1 MILSF
6 HPCFESDTNILC
18 AGRLPDE
25 SDLNAIQTADAVIL
39 PQGCKKELF
48 EMATRHCRHVFPD
61 YQARFQYPGKT
72 GQIRL
77 FEKLNVPHPRTI
89 TFHDIH
95 QYHQKTRSNPVNQL
109 FSFPLVFKFNWGGEG
124 ETVFL
129 ISNPADLEHQIKKA
143 ELFEKNN
150 QKGFLIQ
157 EYIPTDQKVI
167 RVVVIGTCY
176 QSYWRIQGDPE
187 KFTANLSTGARI
199 DHEEDP
205 DLQQKAITAV
215 QAFCQ
220 KTSIN
225 LAGFDL
231 LFSTKENPE
240 VPLFLEI
247 NYFFGRKGLGGSE
260 RFYKLLD
267 NQIKDWIG
275 ALPKSLK

>member
-6 HPCFESDTNILC
+6 HPCFESDINILC
-18 AGRLPDE
+18 AGRLPDD

-39 PQGCKKELF
+39 PQGCRKELF
-48 EMATRHCRHVFPD
+48 DMATRHCRHVFPD
-61 YQARFQYPGKT
+61 YHARFQYPGKI
-72 GQIRL
+72 GEIQL

-89 TFHDIH
+89 TFNDIN
-95 QYHQKTRSNPVNQL
+95 QYHQKTQSNPVNKI

-129 ISNPADLEHQIKKA
+129 IRNPADLEHQIKKA

-176 QSYWRIQGDPE
+176 QSYWRIQEDPD
-187 KFTANLSTGARI
+187 KFITSLSTGARI
-199 DHEEDP
+199 DHEKDP
-205 DLQQKAITAV
+205 DLQQKAISAV

-220 KTSIN
+220 KTSIH

-267 NQIKDWIG
+267 NQIKAWIG
-275 ALPKSLK
+275 TLPKKY

>member
-6 HPCFESDTNILC
+6 HPCFESDVNILC
-18 AGRLPDE
+18 AGRPPDD
-25 SDLNAIQTADAVIL
+25 SDQAAIQTADAVIL
-39 PQGCKKELF
+39 PQGCRKELF
-48 EMATRHCRHVFPD
+48 DMATRRCRHVFPD
-61 YQARFQYPGKT
+61 YHARFQYPGKT

-77 FEKLNVPHPRTI
+77 FEQMNVPHPRTT
-89 TFHDIH
+89 TFNDIH
-95 QYHQKTRSNPVNQL
+95 QYHQNTRSNPVNQL
-109 FSFPLVFKFNWGGEG
+109 FPFPLVFKFNWGGEG

-129 ISNPADLEHQIKKA
+129 IRNPAELEHQIQKA
-143 ELFEKNN
+143 ELFEKNH

-157 EYIPTDQKVI
+157 EYIPTDQKVL

-176 QSYWRIQGDPE
+176 QSYWRIQESPE
-187 KFTANLSTGARI
+187 KFSTSLSSGARI
-199 DHEEDP
+199 DHERDP
-205 DLQQKAITAV
+205 NLQQKAIQAA

-231 LFSTKENPE
+231 LFSTKENPD

-260 RFYKLLD
+260 RFYELL
-267 NQIKDWIG
+267 NSQIKDWID
-275 ALPKSLK
+275 ALPKSLE

>member
-6 HPCFESDTNILC
+6 HPCFESDINILC

-25 SDLNAIQTADAVIL
+25 SDLDAIQAADAIVL

-48 EMATRHCRHVFPD
+48 EMAVRHCRHVFPD
-61 YQARFQYPGKT
+61 YHARFQYPGKI

-77 FEKLNVPHPRTI
+77 FESLNIPHPRTT

-95 QYHQKTRSNPVNQL
+95 QYHQSIKSMTASQEL
-109 FSFPLVFKFNWGGEG
+109 SYPLVCKYNWGGEG

-129 ISNPADLEHQIKKA
+129 IKSQVDLQERIKA
-143 ELFEKNN
+143 VEQLEKNN
-150 QKGFLIQ
+150 QKGFMIQ
-157 EYIPTDQKVI
+157 EYIPSGHKVI

-176 QSYWRIQGDPE
+176 QSYWRIQDDPD
-187 KFTANLSTGARI
+187 KFTTSLSTGARI
-199 DHEEDP
+199 DHEKDP
-205 DLQQKAITAV
+205 DLQKKAIQAV
-215 QAFCQ
+215 QHFCQ

-231 LFSTKENPE
+231 LFSIKENPE

-260 RFYKLLD
+260 QFYKLLD
-267 NQIKDWIG
+267 NEIKAWID
-275 ALPKSLK
+275 ALPKH

>member
-18 AGRLPDE
+18 AGRLPDD
-25 SDLNAIQTADAVIL
+25 SDRAAIQTADAVIL
-39 PQGCKKELF
+39 PQGCRIELF
-48 EMATRHCRHVFPD
+48 DMATRHCRNVFPD

-77 FEKLNVPHPRTI
+77 FEQTNVPHPKTT
-89 TFHDIH
+89 TFNDIH
-95 QYHQKTRSNPVNQL
+95 QYHQKTRSNPVNQI
-109 FSFPLVFKFNWGGEG
+109 FSFPVVFKFNWGGEG

-129 ISNPADLEHQIKKA
+129 IRNPADLERRIQNA
-143 ELFEKNN
+143 ELFEKNH

-157 EYIPTDQKVI
+157 EYIPMDQKVL
-167 RVVVIGTCY
+167 RVVVVGTYY
-176 QSYWRIQGDPE
+176 QSYWRIQESPE
-187 KFTANLSTGARI
+187 KFSTSLSTGARI
-199 DHEEDP
+199 DHERDP
-205 DLQQKAITAV
+205 DLQQKAIHAV
-215 QAFCQ
+215 QDFCQ

-260 RFYKLLD
+260 RFYELL
-267 NQIKDWIG
+267 NGQIKAWID

>member
-1 MILSF
+1 M
-6 HPCFESDTNILC
+6 
-18 AGRLPDE
+18 
-25 SDLNAIQTADAVIL
+25 TAN
-39 PQGCKKELF
+39 QEL
-48 EMATRHCRHVFPD
+48 
-61 YQARFQYPGKT
+61 
-72 GQIRL
+72 
-77 FEKLNVPHPRTI
+77 
-89 TFHDIH
+89 
-95 QYHQKTRSNPVNQL
+95 
-109 FSFPLVFKFNWGGEG
+109 SFPLVCKYNWGGEG

-129 ISNPADLEHQIKKA
+129 IKSPADLQERIKKV
-143 ELFEKNN
+143 ELLEKNN

-157 EYIPTDQKVI
+157 EYIPSGHKVL

-176 QSYWRIQGDPE
+176 QSYWRIQDDPE

-199 DHEEDP
+199 NHEEDL
-205 DLQQKAITAV
+205 DLQKKAIHAV
-215 QAFCQ
+215 QTFCQ
-220 KTSIN
+220 KTGIN

-267 NQIKDWIG
+267 NQIKAWIG